1 MELPPT
7 QVVEVEGEEHVR
19 QQQAEAAEGAEMPA
33 DAGCIASSGRQLSS
47 QQESMQ
53 RRGGTAAAGQEEL
66 QRGLQALGS
75 TVQQAA
81 ATLLAAKDLEQ
92 LRHLLLAVRRLTRQ
106 HPWFGRGA
114 GEAAIEAAQQR
125 VQGRFGWRL
134 RLAGL
139 LDGEAPGSGEEA
151 PN

>member
-1 MELPPT
+1 
-7 QVVEVEGEEHVR
+7 
-19 QQQAEAAEGAEMPA
+19 
-33 DAGCIASSGRQLSS
+33 
-47 QQESMQ
+47 MQ
-53 RRGGTAAAGQEEL
+53 RRGGTAAAWQEEV

-75 TVQQAA
+75 AVQQAA
-81 ATLLAAKDLEQ
+81 AALLAHKDLEQ
-92 LRHLLLAVRRLTRQ
+92 LRLLLLAVRRLARQ

-114 GEAAIEAAQQR
+114 GEAAIDAVQLR